1 MKALTKIKFLH
12 RLALLPIFFMII
24 TLIIVF
30 VCVQSLDN
38 LREHE
43 SSVYSEHARDTQIMN
58 TATRQ
63 IESHFR
69 RFYSYIFPGVS
80 SDSRAQTINLNK
92 NAEKDIQNAIDL
104 LSKLGGVQFQKNGN
118 ESAIA
123 WDEYKESMANI
134 YRLTDSGDT
143 DAALK
148 EINYHADKLHVL
160 IRDSLLKATDAYI
173 RKNGD
178 KSIELIAKTKYTVIT
193 LICIALIS
201 GVLLTYFIYRSIF
214 RQLGGSPEIA
224 MKMVSDISN
233 GVLISRNELCSDNEG
248 SLLNNLDRMRNQ
260 FNKLILG
267 VKKTSLTIVD
277 IAEEIDVGNMSL
289 ASRTEEQS
297 AGVTE
302 TAATLEQLTS
312 TVQSTSDNVRITRE
326 LFALADKAVMANT
339 KSMQGAFTAM
349 NEIHIASE
357 KMTSI
362 ISVIEAIAFQTNI
375 LALNAAVEAARVGE
389 VGRGFAVVAGEV
401 HNLSQRASDS
411 ARDIRDMITLSLSK
425 VSCGREL
432 FNDVDKGMV
441 GIVENM
447 SNVRLLIDN
456 VAVACDQQRDAITQ
470 INIAMGQIDIGTNN
484 NAVLVEESS
493 VASQTLKEQS
503 SILLDN
509 IKGFTLSEYEH
520 TNYGT
525 KKAVVVPDLPQSKT
539 LSHNNQDWQSF

>member
-1 MKALTKIKFLH
+1 MKSLTKIKFLH
-12 RLALLPIFFMII
+12 RLALLPVFFMII
-24 TLIIVF
+24 TLVIVF
-30 VCVQSLDN
+30 FCVQSLDN

-43 SSVYSEHARDTQIMN
+43 SSVYSEHARHTQIMN
-58 TATRQ
+58 TAARQ

-80 SDSRAQTINLNK
+80 PDSRRQTINLNK
-92 NAEKDIQNAIDL
+92 NSEKDIQDAIDML
-104 LSKLGGVQFQKNGN
+104 NKLDSVPFQKIGD

-123 WDEYKESMANI
+123 WDEYKESMVNV
-134 YRLTDSGDT
+134 YKLTDSGDS

-148 EINYHADKLHVL
+148 EINYRADKLHVL
-160 IRDSLLKATDAYI
+160 IRDALLKATDAYI
-173 RKNGD
+173 KNNGD
-178 KSIELIAKTKYTVIT
+178 KSIELISKTKYTLIT
-193 LICIALIS
+193 LFSIALIS
-201 GVLLTYFIYRSIF
+201 GVLLTSFIYRSIF

-224 MKMVSDISN
+224 MQMVNDISN
-233 GVLISRNELCSDNEG
+233 GVLISRGRLRLDNDG
-248 SLLNNLDRMRNQ
+248 SLLNNLERMREQ

-267 VKKTSLTIVD
+267 VKETSLTIVD

-297 AGVTE
+297 ASVTE

-312 TVQSTSDNVRITRE
+312 TVKSTSENVRVTRE
-326 LFALADKAVMANT
+326 LFALADKAVMENT

-411 ARDIRDMITLSLSK
+411 AKDIRDMITLSLGK

-432 FNDVDKGMV
+432 FNDVDKGMA

-447 SNVRLLIDN
+447 SNVRLLIDD
-456 VAVACDQQRDAITQ
+456 VAVACDQQRDAIAQ

-484 NAVLVEESS
+484 NSVLVEESS
-493 VASQTLKEQS
+493 VSSQSLKEQS

-509 IKGFTLSEYEH
+509 IKCFTLNEQSYETQKTVNVSNLPH
-520 TNYGT
+520 C
-525 KKAVVVPDLPQSKT
+525 KA
-539 LSHNNQDWQSF
+539 LSNDNQDWHSF